1 MSPGAMAFDAEY
13 ARWLEEQNTHIN
25 ELRIA
30 VNSHASDPD
39 LRIIVEKVA
48 THFKNLVRLKDT
60 AAKDDVFLI
69 FSGMWKPPA
78 IRCFMWIGG
87 FRPSKLLK
95 LLVDSLRP
103 LTKLQEADI
112 NNLEQSSHEAEEALS
127 QQMEALQQSLAETL
141 VNGTCVPE
149 GSSGN
154 MGNYMGRMANAM
166 GKLVGH
172 EGFFRE
178 AEKLRQQ
185 TLERMHLILTPR
197 QSARALL
204 TMHEYFL
211 RLKALGD
218 LWMTRPRE

>member
-95 LLVDSLRP
+95 VCFPDILYYSL
-103 LTKLQEADI
+103 
-112 NNLEQSSHEAEEALS
+112 SHTVEI
-127 QQMEALQQSLAETL
+127 
-141 VNGTCVPE
+141 
-149 GSSGN
+149 
-154 MGNYMGRMANAM
+154 
-166 GKLVGH
+166 
-172 EGFFRE
+172 FF
-178 AEKLRQQ
+178 
-185 TLERMHLILTPR
+185 ER
-197 QSARALL
+197 
-204 TMHEYFL
+204 
-211 RLKALGD
+211 K
-218 LWMTRPRE
+218 